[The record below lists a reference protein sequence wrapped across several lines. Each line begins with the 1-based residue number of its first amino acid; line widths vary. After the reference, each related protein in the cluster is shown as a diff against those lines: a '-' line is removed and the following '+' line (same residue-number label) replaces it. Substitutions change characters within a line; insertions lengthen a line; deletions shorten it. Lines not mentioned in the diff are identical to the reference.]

1 MHVLQPIKKNEKKFF
16 YSEVDDALVFIS
28 LQKNIFL
35 G

>member
-16 YSEVDDALVFIS
+16 YSGVDELVFIS